1 MHIYVATLSVFF
13 AVIPSTLGYIH
24 AIFPYQLV
32 FFLNWYLEVL
42 YGLKES
48 HFSLVST
55 RIQLYHRLSANVTSF
70 VRLFGTCIVID
81 MAHSVMR
88 IIFCAYFVSSL
99 VGEPTAS
106 LRGMMSDILT
116 VAGYLYL
123 IFMICKKGS
132 QLGIASGEFI
142 KSCESGFTCGQKVF
156 GIGQLQ
162 VSGLKLKKIWL
173 DTDYFRV
180 NLSLIAPVSL
190 SLPIKP
196 RTQDEPIVLFSILAQ
211 LSKMQNPSCVLGLTV
226 SY

>member
-1 MHIYVATLSVFF
+1 
-13 AVIPSTLGYIH
+13 
-24 AIFPYQLV
+24 
-32 FFLNWYLEVL
+32 
-42 YGLKES
+42 
-48 HFSLVST
+48 
-55 RIQLYHRLSANVTSF
+55 
-70 VRLFGTCIVID
+70 
-81 MAHSVMR
+81 
-88 IIFCAYFVSSL
+88 
-99 VGEPTAS
+99 
-106 LRGMMSDILT
+106 MSDILT